1 MPTLTGPLFGDSAT
15 GSLGKLLTFSNWKG
29 KPYLRALGKTTDR
42 KSEGQI
48 QFRNTM
54 RTLLAGVTW
63 ANHTEQTAPGQT
75 DTDKVR
81 ISALAQPAY
90 PWNAFLIQA
99 AIGVD
104 LATYAAMT
112 ALWETFSGAEKTA
125 WDDAAAALDPPML
138 GAPQFAAGGIP
149 AEPLTPGNVYLAYRY
164 GLYALALSGIPTGDP
179 SNWGPPPEP
188 PVQQLQTVSPTSYDW
203 TIPDT
208 YDTLIPGLEVTM
220 TTLAEWVHLTANGE
234 ASNPGSSVMLFTFG
248 FWVPSFF
255 GEAQIGPPCI
265 ITAQPG
271 ETIHWQLEYYL
282 QASAMEWVFRC
293 KAKTDIS
300 GGQMVSL
307 YATMSVHA
315 LGF

>member
-1 MPTLTGPLFGDSAT
+1 MPALTGPLFGDSAK
-15 GSLGKLLTFSNWKG
+15 GSIGKTLTFSNWKG

-42 KSEGQI
+42 KSAGQI
-48 QFRNTM
+48 HLRNTM

-63 ANHTEQTAPGQT
+63 ANHTAQISPGQT
-75 DTDKVR
+75 RTDKEI
-81 ISALAQPAY
+81 ISGLAQPAY

-104 LATYAAMT
+104 LATFAAMT

-125 WDDAAAALDPPML
+125 WDNAATTLEPPML
-138 GAPQFAAGGIP
+138 GARQFAAGGIP
-149 AEPLTPGNVYLAYRY
+149 AKPLTPGNVYLAYRY
-164 GLYALALSGIPTGDP
+164 GLYALNLSGIPTGDP

-188 PVQQLQTVSPTSYDW
+188 TVQQLQTASPTTPDW
-203 TIPDT
+203 AIPDT
-208 YDTLIPGLEVTM
+208 YDTLIPGLEITM
-220 TTLAEWVHLTANGE
+220 TPPAGWVHLSANGE
-234 ASNPGSSVMLFTFG
+234 ASNPGTSTKLFTFG

-255 GEAQIGPPCI
+255 GEAQLGPPCI

-271 ETIHWQLEYYL
+271 ETIHWDLDFYF
-282 QASAMEWVFRC
+282 QAPEQEFIFRT